1 MAIKIPTLQGLIDRR
16 ILVNYTVEPEV
27 LAKLIPAPFRPQLYK
42 GKAIAGICLIRLKQV
57 RPKGFPAMFG
67 IASENAAH
75 RMAVEW
81 DEDGAVKNGVYI
93 PRRDTSLMLNAL
105 AGGRVFPGKHYLA
118 KFNVKESGNLYHV
131 DYKASDQAGI
141 SVDAEDKGI
150 FDQHSIFENLANASA
165 FFEQGSVG
173 YSPSGQKFEGM
184 KLKTLNWLVSPLTV
198 TQARSSFFE
207 NEALFPKGSVQFDNA
222 LLMKAIEH
230 EWHNVRDKQAC

>member
-27 LAKLIPAPFRPQLYK
+27 MAKLLPPPFRPQLYN

-81 DEDGAVKNGVYI
+81 NEGGAVKSGVYI
-93 PRRDTSLMLNAL
+93 PRRDTSLMLNAMV
-105 AGGRVFPGKHYLA
+105 GGRIFPGKHHLV
-118 KFNVKESGNLYHV
+118 KFNVKESGSLYHV
-131 DYKASDQAGI
+131 DYKASDNTGI

-150 FDQHSIFENLANASA
+150 FDQGSIFGSLKNASA
-165 FFEQGSVG
+165 FFEKGSVG
-173 YSPSGQKFEGM
+173 YSPNAQKLEGM
-184 KLKTLNWLVSPLTV
+184 ELRTLNWLVSPLTV
-198 TQARSSFFE
+198 TQVRSSFFE
-207 NEALFPKGSVQFDNA
+207 NEALFPKGSARFDNA
-222 LLMKAIEH
+222 LLMRSIEH
-230 EWHNVRDKQAC
+230 EWHSVGDMQAC